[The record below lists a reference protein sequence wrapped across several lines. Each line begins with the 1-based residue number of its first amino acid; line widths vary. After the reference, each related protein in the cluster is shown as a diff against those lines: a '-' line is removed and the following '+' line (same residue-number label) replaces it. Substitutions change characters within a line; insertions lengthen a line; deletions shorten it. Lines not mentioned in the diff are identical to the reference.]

1 MKNNHKH
8 HIKFQSVLLKI
19 KTTSHKTNL
28 SDPEYLENNVII
40 SGIAEDDLKNP
51 DDEKKIVVKIAK
63 FCDVDINEADMK
75 KCYQIGNN
83 GKKQIKLV
91 FRDKEKKELF
101 MSKRKES
108 QITTKNLKLTGD
120 SIIYLNHELTR
131 QNQLLFKLTRDKKR
145 ELQYKFAWFAQEK
158 YFYAKLKIVK

>member
-1 MKNNHKH
+1 M
-8 HIKFQSVLLKI
+8 
-19 KTTSHKTNL
+19 
-28 SDPEYLENNVII
+28 E
-40 SGIAEDDLKNP
+40 
-51 DDEKKIVVKIAK
+51 
-63 FCDVDINEADMK
+63 

-145 ELQYKFAWFAQEK
+145 ELQYKFAWFAQG
-158 YFYAKLKIVK
+158 KIFLRKTEDSKIIQVRDEATLQNLEQKN